1 MCVDGPPGSS
11 LSACSRSHSL
21 RSSEDTSA
29 YRRSR
34 SQLTSSC
41 RERHRGGPWGMH
53 PLSHSQPP
61 ALGSR
66 GAGVAAAT
74 YLSHLVLRRQ
84 DFGEELQVNLSIL

>member
-1 MCVDGPPGSS
+1 
-11 LSACSRSHSL
+11 
-21 RSSEDTSA
+21 
-29 YRRSR
+29 
-34 SQLTSSC
+34 
-41 RERHRGGPWGMH
+41 MH

-74 YLSHLVLRRQ
+74 YLSHLVLWRQ